1 MNDFLKM
8 QKKDSYDLSLRL
20 IGLYLHPM
28 DANISKN
35 LKPGWYPF
43 GKYPEPQN
51 GFIEVPPVSDIATN
65 IYKTSHKSPKITVG
79 CIVGKNGAGKSSLL
93 DIFYRIIN
101 NLACALSYTKNSPIP
116 SHLSYAN
123 GVNAELYYVCD
134 GKLTRIECAY
144 EKVSVYREDNLGI
157 MTKIPMRHTNFDKI
171 LKGFFY
177 TIAVNY
183 SIYSFNE
190 DDYGNHGLHVI
201 DGKWLDGLFHK
212 NDGYMTPITLVP
224 YRTNGSIDINRE
236 NELAYQ
242 RILVFSLLFLAK
254 RKQFPYGYRPKYVS
268 FHLRENY
275 QKDTWYKFLNG
286 HKEWDY
292 SLLDNFRV
300 ELEDVWEDFVSG
312 DLVAVFG
319 KDSEMYKLVLFYL
332 SYKSLKICLTYN
344 DYYDQLGLDLL
355 KGIDKTKHESD
366 IKYLNAHLPMIAE
379 RVVEKIKELPIN
391 HITLKIHQCL
401 DYIKRHESRTEARE
415 TAYTFISRFPAK
427 TYEEVFLHLMY
438 PSFFDMDIE
447 YVRVEKKMADK
458 YDTFERDSNTSFA
471 LSKMSS
477 GEKQM
482 MYMISYVIYHLNN
495 IQSVDSDKYRIPY
508 HYVNLVFDEAE
519 LYYHP
524 EYQRRFVAM
533 LLECL
538 NAAGIDRR
546 KIRSVNILIATHS
559 PFILSDVLTENTL
572 YLSEGN
578 PVKVDK
584 QTFGANYYDMLRSSF
599 FFTNSPIGDVAAKAM
614 KRWIQSA
621 QRNGK
626 APSDEIMRMVGDS
639 FIANYLLNIEEN
651 VQDS

>member
-1 MNDFLKM
+1 
-8 QKKDSYDLSLRL
+8 
-20 IGLYLHPM
+20 
-28 DANISKN
+28 
-35 LKPGWYPF
+35 
-43 GKYPEPQN
+43 
-51 GFIEVPPVSDIATN
+51 
-65 IYKTSHKSPKITVG
+65 
-79 CIVGKNGAGKSSLL
+79 
-93 DIFYRIIN
+93 
-101 NLACALSYTKNSPIP
+101 
-116 SHLSYAN
+116 
-123 GVNAELYYVCD
+123 
-134 GKLTRIECAY
+134 
-144 EKVSVYREDNLGI
+144 
-157 MTKIPMRHTNFDKI
+157 MT
-171 LKGFFY
+171 
-177 TIAVNY
+177 Y
-183 SIYSFNE
+183 S
-190 DDYGNHGLHVI
+190 
-201 DGKWLDGLFHK
+201 
-212 NDGYMTPITLVP
+212 
-224 YRTNGSIDINRE
+224 
-236 NELAYQ
+236 
-242 RILVFSLLFLAK
+242 
-254 RKQFPYGYRPKYVS
+254 
-268 FHLRENY
+268 
-275 QKDTWYKFLNG
+275 
-286 HKEWDY
+286 
-292 SLLDNFRV
+292 
-300 ELEDVWEDFVSG
+300 
-312 DLVAVFG
+312 
-319 KDSEMYKLVLFYL
+319 
-332 SYKSLKICLTYN
+332 
-344 DYYDQLGLDLL
+344 DYYEQLGLELL
-355 KGIDKTKHESD
+355 KGKDKAKHEAE

-379 RVVEKIKELPIN
+379 RVVAKIKEQTIN

-401 DYIKRHESRTEARE
+401 DYIKRHDSRMEARE
-415 TAYTFISRFPAK
+415 NAYTFISRFPAK

-458 YDTFERDSNTSFA
+458 YDTFERDSNTSFE

-524 EYQRRFVAM
+524 EYQRRFVVM

-572 YLSEGN
+572 YLSKGN

-599 FFTNSPIGDVAAKAM
+599 FFTNSPIGDVAANAM